1 MPGQR
6 NPGTPKGRYA
16 NKWGELLNDLAE
28 GSRMTNVEIA
38 EKAGLSTPWLMH
50 GWITGKTLPPLDD
63 RLDALADALGLKG
76 DERILFFNE
85 ASLAHSPQDIQE
97 SYRTMKV
104 ERAAMKKRIAS
115 LEAQLKLVTGKAPA
129 AQAGGEPEVIEG

>member
-85 ASLAHSPQDIQE
+85 ASLAHAPYDIQE
-97 SYRTMKV
+97 TYRAMRA
-104 ERAAMKKRIAS
+104 ERASLRRRVAS
-115 LEAQLKLVTGKAPA
+115 LEAQLAVHGHRPA
-129 AQAGGEPEVIEG
+129 GSQAGGEPEVIEG